1 VESKPKILFV
11 RPAGVSE
18 AGTVI
23 QSLATALSDWEIQ
36 ISDAGLTTVLFELKK
51 YDIAHFFMPASRS
64 SSIRFARKGPKTKI
78 IQTFTSGA
86 EDPVEYK
93 NLVFG
98 DCVVTFSDSD
108 KKAIQTQNPGVPVE
122 TILPCPQATAPLM
135 QSAAEMREKYDV
147 ADRLLV
153 VSLNDFSD
161 QSHFSAFL
169 YTAREYQRREGFRFL
184 LPLYN
189 KDKESLRWRDSL
201 KAIVEQEK
209 LTRTTFVDD
218 SIDLHSLIDS
228 ADFCLHICRER
239 KGNFEFPL
247 IVSEALCAGKPVI
260 CFNTPPLNEFIASFK
275 MEWIAHVNEDYSR
288 ISRDLLK
295 LSSQLEQISTDLAR
309 FARSQL
315 SVESVSARY
324 KQLYKSLLTL

>member
-1 VESKPKILFV
+1 M
-11 RPAGVSE
+11 
-18 AGTVI
+18 I
-23 QSLATALSDWEIQ
+23 QSLANALTDWEIQ
-36 ISDAGLTTVLFELKK
+36 ISDAGLTTLLFQVKK

-78 IQTFTSGA
+78 IQTLTSGA
-86 EDPVEYK
+86 ENPAEYK
-93 NLVFG
+93 NLIFG
-98 DCVVTFSDSD
+98 DSAVTFCDSD
-108 KKAIQTQNPGVPVE
+108 KKAIQTQHSGISVE
-122 TILPCPQATAPLM
+122 TILPCSPQPAAPLL
-135 QSAAEMREKYDV
+135 QSAAQLRAKFDV
-147 ADRLLV
+147 EERLLV
-153 VSLNDFSD
+153 VSLSDFSD
-161 QSHFSAFL
+161 HSHFSAFL
-169 YTAREYQRREGFRFL
+169 YTAREYQRRDGFRFL

-209 LTRTTFVDD
+209 LTRTTFVDG

-247 IVSEALCAGKPVI
+247 VVAEALCAGKPVV
-260 CFNTPPLNEFIASFK
+260 CFNTLPLNEFIASFK
-275 MEWIAHVNEDYSR
+275 PEWIVNVNEDYSR

-324 KQLYKSLLTL
+324 KQLYKSLLSL